1 MQTHNLKRV
10 HELITHYQVGRGG
23 KRGKTS
29 GRGGKGQTA
38 RAGNKRRPE
47 LRDLIKKLPKMRG
60 RGKNSN
66 KTIDFRKVFPINL
79 ELIEA
84 GFNAGEIV
92 SPKTLLEKGAVEL
105 VKGNLPLVKILSVGE
120 ITKHVTVEGCE
131 ISAGAKA
138 KIEKA
143 GGKAPALAIRLPKR
157 APVKVVVKEAP
168 KAKAPK
174 APAKEKKDMAAPAK
188 EKAPVKEK
196 VSVKK

>member
-66 KTIDFRKVFPINL
+66 KTIDFRKVYPINL
-79 ELIEA
+79 DLIEA
-84 GFNAGEIV
+84 GFNAGEVV
-92 SPKTLLEKGAVEL
+92 SPKTLVEKGAVEL
-105 VKGNLPLVKILSVGE
+105 VKGNFPLVKILSVGE
-120 ITKHVTVEGCE
+120 ISKRVTVEGCAV
-131 ISAGAKA
+131 SAGAKA

-143 GGKAPALAIRLPKR
+143 GGTAPALVVALPKR
-157 APVKVVVKEAP
+157 APVKVKAP
-168 KAKAPK
+168 EKAKSV
-174 APAKEKKDMAAPAK
+174 PAKAK
-188 EKAPVKEK
+188 VA
-196 VSVKK
+196 VKK